1 MTLLRV
7 EHLCKT
13 YASRPH
19 QAGFWSGQNDKPA
32 GLKRAA
38 WLSKW
43 LKQHHQHHKQAGAA
57 ALDDVS
63 FELQHGE
70 CLGLVGE
77 SGSGKSTLARCLLGI
92 ETADHGRIVL
102 AGEEF
107 GGSSQ
112 RRLYEQRRHIQ
123 IVFQNPTAAL
133 NPKLT
138 VRQSLLDP
146 YRQYRNQL
154 ELNHFQADSEDA
166 FARMLLEAVE
176 LSASLL
182 DRYPHQLSG
191 GQRQRVTIARAIS
204 IEPKLVVLDEPTASL
219 DVISQAAILQL
230 LAQLKQELG
239 LAYLFISHDLAA
251 ISKLSDRMMVMK
263 DGRIVDRCLRHEL
276 FAPERHAYT
285 QELVSIF

>member
-1 MTLLRV
+1 MSVLQV
-7 EHLCKT
+7 EHLYKT
-13 YASRPH
+13 YHSHPSHIGWRNGKKATSVEGARF
-19 QAGFWSGQNDKPA
+19 G
-32 GLKRAA
+32 
-38 WLSKW
+38 WLGRWFKHSSE
-43 LKQHHQHHKQAGAA
+43 QIGVT
-57 ALDDVS
+57 ALDDIS
-63 FELQHGE
+63 FQLQQGE

-92 ETADHGRIVL
+92 ESADRGRIVL
-102 AGEEF
+102 AGEEL
-107 GGSSQ
+107 GGQSPSRQ
-112 RRLYEQRRHIQ
+112 RLQEQRRHIQ

-138 VRQSLLDP
+138 IRQSLLDP
-146 YRQYRNQL
+146 YRQYRHQL
-154 ELNHFQADSEDA
+154 DLNYFRADREDR
-166 FARMLLEAVE
+166 FARQLMEAVE
-176 LSASLL
+176 LPTALL

-239 LAYLFISHDLAA
+239 LSYLFISHDLAA
-251 ISKLSDRMMVMK
+251 VCQLSDRIMVMK
-263 DGRIVDRCLRHEL
+263 EGQIVDRCLRHEL
-276 FAPERHAYT
+276 FEQERHAYT

>member
-1 MTLLRV
+1 MTLLQV
-7 EHLCKT
+7 EQLCKT
-13 YASRPH
+13 YDSRH
-19 QAGFWSGQNDKPA
+19 GAKAQMRKAD
-32 GLKRAA
+32 
-38 WLSKW
+38 
-43 LKQHHQHHKQAGAA
+43 KQADHFGLLRKWFKRDPQSSAVR

-63 FELQHGE
+63 FELRQGE

-92 ETADHGRIVL
+92 EQASSGRIVL

-107 GGSSQ
+107 HPQHRGRLHLQ
-112 RRLYEQRRHIQ
+112 RRQIQ

-138 VRQSLLDP
+138 IRQSLLDP
-146 YRQYRNQL
+146 YRQYRQTL
-154 ELNHFQADSEDA
+154 ALHYFRAEHEDS
-166 FARMLLEAVE
+166 FVRQLLEAVE
-176 LSASLL
+176 LPATLL

-230 LAQLKQELG
+230 LEQLKQQLG
-239 LAYLFISHDLAA
+239 LAYLLISHDLAA
-251 ISKLSDRMMVMK
+251 VCELSERIMVMK

-276 FAPERHAYT
+276 FAQERHPYT
-285 QELVSIF
+285 QELVAIF